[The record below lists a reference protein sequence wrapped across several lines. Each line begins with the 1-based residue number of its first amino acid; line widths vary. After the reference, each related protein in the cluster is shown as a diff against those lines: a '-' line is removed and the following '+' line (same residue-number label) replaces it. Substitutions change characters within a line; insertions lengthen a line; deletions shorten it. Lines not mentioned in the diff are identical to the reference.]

1 MIQRTFIL
9 KKDLFTVPKGTIF
22 HTTYPDKYHPKIEVF
37 PYFTDEEYIYGKHYV
52 YKFTLE
58 DVEKSSEWFEEVTE
72 YRTFVKEL
80 RGSYKF
86 KIPSYM
92 NCQNQSQD
100 MTVKKDGV
108 IVGHVT
114 NFDLE
119 TGEATIQILPENAES
134 IWKEIAGPYIGV
146 SSRQSPSDEK
156 IDEILHDYFDVNHV
170 VPSSGTFGPNSNDE
184 EDIDEFF
191 NSPSEPYST
200 PTSRREIDEGEKFAD
215 DDNLED
221 FFDLDF
227 NFDEKDNPKIPISDD
242 EFEKVLEDFKKNN
255 HDEDDDL
262 DFELK

>member
-1 MIQRTFIL
+1 MIQRTFVL

-37 PYFTDEEYIYGKHYV
+37 PYFTDEEHINGKYYV
-52 YKFTLE
+52 YKFSLE
-58 DVEKSSEWFEEVTE
+58 EVEKSPEWFEEVTE

-92 NCQNQSQD
+92 NCQNQAQD

-170 VPSSGTFGPNSNDE
+170 VPTSESFIPNPYDDE
-184 EDIDEFF
+184 DAEEFF
-191 NSPSEPYST
+191 NSPSEQK
-200 PTSRREIDEGEKFAD
+200 REKEFAEED
-215 DDNLED
+215 DDDLED

-242 EFEKVLEDFKKNN
+242 EFDKVLEDFKKNN
-255 HDEDDDL
+255 NHEDDDDL
-262 DFELK
+262 NFELK